1 MLVTKY
7 DFPLPNNGDRYN
19 FTQDELVKL
28 LNKVYD
34 CGYENARN
42 VYDIS
47 RQATTAWAS
56 SDMGDEQNDWYNSQ
70 FIEGEH

>member
-1 MLVTKY
+1 MVVAKY
-7 DFPLPNNGDRYN
+7 DFPLPNNGDRYD

-34 CGYENARN
+34 CGYENARSI
-42 VYDIS
+42 YDVS
-47 RQATTAWAS
+47 AQATTAWAS
-56 SDMGDEQNDWYNSQ
+56 YDMGDEQNDWYNSQ

>member
-1 MLVTKY
+1 MVVTKY
-7 DFPLPNNGDRYN
+7 DFPLPNNGDRYD

-34 CGYENARN
+34 CGYENARS
-42 VYDIS
+42 VYDTS
-47 RQATTAWAS
+47 KQATTTWAS
-56 SDMGDEQNDWYNSQ
+56 SNMGDEQNDWYNSQ